1 MYCVIRHETKV
12 DRRCRNNRCWRHIPV
27 SSCNYIFHKFFAGVN
42 HCKKTSFEESH
53 IYIQSTFLRQA
64 WEKISQTNINDF
76 HFFPRLMSWR
86 GQIYTSITLNQ
97 EIINSCLNI
106 FTFRTDFMSCYG
118 MFLWNRDEVEGKS
131 EPQRFACYQEIVKL
145 SWVTGKTSQFLTS
158 WCYCRASTQ
167 ETYLEKRYMM

>member
-1 MYCVIRHETKV
+1 MQKYRPRFPLPN
-12 DRRCRNNRCWRHIPV
+12 RRWRHIPV

-42 HCKKTSFEESH
+42 HCKKTLFEESH

-76 HFFPRLMSWR
+76 HFLPRLMSWR

-106 FTFRTDFMSCYG
+106 FTYRTDFMSCYG

-145 SWVTGKTSQFLTS
+145 SWVTGKTSQFLIS

-167 ETYLEKRYMM
+167 EKYLEKRYMM